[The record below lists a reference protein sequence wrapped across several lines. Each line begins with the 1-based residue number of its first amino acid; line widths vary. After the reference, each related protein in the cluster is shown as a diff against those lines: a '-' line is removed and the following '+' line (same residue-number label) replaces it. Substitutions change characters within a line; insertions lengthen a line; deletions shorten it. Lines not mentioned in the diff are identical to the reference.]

1 MPIPTSRILL
11 CPFTTDT
18 SLTLSMASS
27 RWRLSS
33 CSSSLP
39 AWPTSAV
46 PTIQGLHRLR
56 RLRSLGYPLFGIY
69 SCDFSRREILFLAPI
84 VGLWIC
90 CVREFKCSHLFLAFP
105 LMTLGTS
112 LKVHFR
118 DSDSDIGYMS
128 MCQTCITFASDIM
141 VVVPLASP
149 AETAKDQWAAL
160 NVGGYVAQMKFLPGT
175 EERDAINFVYD
186 YSPMYGHIAAMAIL
200 VFTAP

>member
-1 MPIPTSRILL
+1 MPFVFLPLARIFKHYGNTARKMRVLR
-11 CPFTTDT
+11 CPFDIIDGFIP
-18 SLTLSMASS
+18 MAAFILFLLPT
-27 RWRLSS
+27 RL
-33 CSSSLP
+33 
-39 AWPTSAV
+39 AN
-46 PTIQGLHRLR
+46 
-56 RLRSLGYPLFGIY
+56 LGRAH
-69 SCDFSRREILFLAPI
+69 SRREILFLAPI

-141 VVVPLASP
+141 VVGEQMALIP